1 MSNTKILGEE
11 QLLVERE
18 RLRAGGKRVGFTNG
32 CFDLLHV
39 GHTRYLHDARQ
50 LVDALIVGVNADASV
65 RTLKGLGRPVV
76 PEDERAELLAALA
89 SVDYVVLF
97 AERTAEHIVGALRP
111 DVYFK
116 GGDYSLDPVALPE
129 APVVQRYG
137 GEIRLMPVHPGRSSS
152 ALLARLKGV
161 GV

>member
-1 MSNTKILGEE
+1 MSNTKLLGEA

-65 RTLKGLGRPVV
+65 RALKGPGRPVV
-76 PEDERAELLAALA
+76 PEDERAELLAALT

-97 AERTAEHIVGALRP
+97 AERTAERIAGALRP
-111 DVYFK
+111 DVYLK
-116 GGDYSLDPVALPE
+116 GGDYSLDPSVLPE
-129 APVVQRYG
+129 ASVVQGYG

-152 ALLARLKGV
+152 ALLARLKGI
-161 GV
+161 GD

>member
-1 MSNTKILGEE
+1 MSSSKILGEE
-11 QLLVERE
+11 QLLAERE
-18 RLRAGGKRVGFTNG
+18 RLHAGGKRVGFTNG

-65 RTLKGLGRPVV
+65 RTLKGPGRPVV
-76 PEDERAELLAALA
+76 PEDERAELLAALT

-97 AERTAEHIVGALRP
+97 AERTAERIVGALRP

-116 GGDYSLDPVALPE
+116 GGDYSLDPSVLPE
-129 APVVQRYG
+129 APVVHGYG
-137 GEIRLMPVHPGRSSS
+137 GEVRLMPVHPGRSTTE
-152 ALLARLKGV
+152 LLTRLKGV
-161 GV
+161 GD